1 MTIGIKHLSMK
12 AGQDPAKAAAGIT
25 DYARNARDPDRETGY
40 YPKGAPGVW
49 MGEGARALGLEG
61 PVDDRTHNALLQ
73 GHLPTGEDISARGG
87 RQAERRMA
95 TDLTI
100 SAPKSFSLL
109 VLGSGDDRLKGLW
122 DEAVGVAAGVIE
134 RECITAR
141 MGHGGTSVER
151 TGKMVASA
159 FTHEDARTVEGKADP
174 DLHTHL
180 LVMNITQRADG
191 QWVARDLDFGQASV
205 LRMTAD
211 FAAKAHLAQR
221 LQELGYEVRP
231 TKDGFEVEGVTQEQI
246 DTFSRRRDQVDV
258 SLEAQGLTRESST
271 AAQRDAA
278 NLGTREGKSQLSQE
292 DQRWEWRVRM
302 REAGLDF
309 DRLEREA
316 RARGPIPVADLSAE
330 SVKSATRHLGERET
344 VFSKDQVRFEA
355 LKAGMGGTDIQSI
368 EASLAAG
375 EGGLINVGGD
385 RLTTKDALHREQE
398 ILARAR
404 GGAGAAKL
412 LMSGDQADSFIAA
425 REAAQGFSFSAGQR
439 EALALAL
446 TSPDRV
452 TGIVGAAGAGKTTSM
467 SGYVQAARETGYEVV
482 GIAPSAAASHELKSA
497 GADDTR
503 TLASLLSSKDS
514 TSVNRIYILDE
525 AGMVSGRDMDALLR
539 RIDKEGARL
548 LMVGDPRQLAAVE
561 AGSPFQQMLET
572 GAIQYVTIDE
582 IKRQRDPQLR
592 EIAQAFAR
600 GEARRATEL
609 ARPYMQEVEIQKE
622 GNKATT
628 QEKRAAI
635 AAATAADY
643 LSRDAETRN
652 ATLVVSGTNDLRR
665 QINER
670 VREGL
675 RLQGA
680 ISQESVTVTA
690 LDKVGL
696 TREKAAHAESYKP
709 GMVVRLEEGQGRDR
723 HSVEYEVR
731 DVRGNTVT
739 VTNRAGESRDWNP
752 AREKPAGVYQP
763 RDMEL
768 SPGDAIVFRENQKGV
783 DRIRNGEAA
792 IIDRIE
798 DGKPVARLDI
808 GKEVTLDPS
817 KGQTVDYGWC
827 RTIHAAQGAT
837 VDHVVVAGEASR
849 VATAQTAYVA
859 ASRERDTLKIYTD
872 NSLSLE
878 KNWAKFAQREHAI
891 SATKD
896 RSVPNLESLKE
907 LRAEAAKDLGRH
919 GDLSRARD
927 EVPAKTKS
935 HEYEISR

>member
-1 MTIGIKHLSMK
+1 MTIGIKHLSVK

-25 DYARNARDPDRETGY
+25 GYARNARDPDRETGY
-40 YPKGAPGVW
+40 YAKGAPGVW

-174 DLHTHL
+174 DLHTHI

-191 QWVARDLDFGQASV
+191 QWVARDLDFGQDSV

-221 LQELGYEVRP
+221 LQELGYEVRL
-231 TKDGFEVEGVTQEQI
+231 TKDGFEVEGITQEQI

-278 NLGTREGKSQLSQE
+278 NLGTREGKSRLSQE
-292 DQRWEWRVRM
+292 DQRWEWRSRM
-302 REAGLDF
+302 REAGLDL

-316 RARGPIPVADLSAE
+316 RARGPVPVADLSAE
-330 SVKSATRHLGERET
+330 SVKSAARHLGERET

-375 EGGLINVGGD
+375 EGDLINVAGD

-404 GGAGAAKL
+404 GGAGAVKP
-412 LMSGDQADSFIAA
+412 LMSGDQAESFMAA
-425 REAAQGFSFSAGQR
+425 REMAQGFAFSAGQR
-439 EALALAL
+439 QALALAL
-446 TSPDRV
+446 TSPDQV

-467 SGYVQAARETGYEVV
+467 AGYVQAARDAGYEVI

-503 TLASLLSSKDS
+503 TLASLLASKES
-514 TSVNRIYILDE
+514 TNGNRIYILDE
-525 AGMVSGRDMDALLR
+525 AGMVSGRDMDALLQ
-539 RIDKEGARL
+539 RIDAEGARL

-572 GAIQYVTIDE
+572 HAIQHVTIDE
-582 IKRQRDPQLR
+582 IQRQRDPQLR

-600 GEARRATEL
+600 GEASKATDL
-609 ARPYMQEVEIQKE
+609 ARPYMHGVEVQKE
-622 GNKATT
+622 GKKPTT
-628 QEKRAAI
+628 QERRAAI
-635 AAATAADY
+635 AAAVSQDY
-643 LSRDAETRN
+643 LSRDADTRA
-652 ATLVVSGTNDLRR
+652 ATLVVSGTNDLRQ
-665 QINER
+665 QINTR
-670 VREGL
+670 IREGL
-675 RLQGA
+675 QEQGA
-680 ISQESVTVTA
+680 VSKDAVTVTA
-690 LDKVGL
+690 LDKAGL
-696 TREKAAHAESYKP
+696 TREQQARAESYKP
-709 GMVVRLEEGQGRDR
+709 SMVVRLEEGHGRDR
-723 HSVEYEVR
+723 HQAEYEVQE
-731 DVRGNTVT
+731 VRGNTVT
-739 VTNRAGESRDWNP
+739 VTNRDGDMRDWNP
-752 AREKPAGVYQP
+752 AKEKPVGVYQS

-768 SPGDAIVFRENQKGV
+768 SPGDRIMFKENQRGV
-783 DRIRNGEAA
+783 DRIRNGESAT
-792 IIDRIE
+792 IDRIE
-798 DGKPVARLDI
+798 NGKPVARLDS

-817 KGQTVDYGWC
+817 KGQTIDYGWC
-827 RTIHAAQGAT
+827 RTVHSAQGAT

-859 ASRERDTLKIYTD
+859 ASRERETLKIYTD
-872 NSLSLE
+872 SPEKLE
-878 KNWAKFAQREHAI
+878 KSWARVAEREHAVTVAKQHSI
-891 SATKD
+891 PD
-896 RSVPNLESLKE
+896 LESLKT
-907 LRAEAAKDLGRH
+907 LRVEAAADLGRH
-919 GDLSRARD
+919 GDLSRAR
-927 EVPAKTKS
+927 EEGPVGTRAR
-935 HEYEISR
+935 EAEISR